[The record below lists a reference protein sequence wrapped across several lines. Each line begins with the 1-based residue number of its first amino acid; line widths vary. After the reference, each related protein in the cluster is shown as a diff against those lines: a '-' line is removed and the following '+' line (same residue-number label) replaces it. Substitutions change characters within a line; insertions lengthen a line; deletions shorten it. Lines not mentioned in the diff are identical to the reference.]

1 MMENMGDWLD
11 RDDLTAAEIREHMR
25 EEGWQQVEPLSA
37 IPRQRQ
43 ETALWSLEVTH
54 GAVPRDLRRLTL
66 ASDNGLVPVG
76 Q

>member
-1 MMENMGDWLD
+1 MMETMGDWLD
-11 RDDLTAAEIREHMR
+11 RDDLAEAEIREHMLD
-25 EEGWQQVEPLSA
+25 ESWQQVEPLPA

-43 ETALWSLEVTH
+43 ETSMWSLEVTH